1 MRKLNNNKKLVIASI
16 AIVALFA
23 FAMSPILD
31 ASPALAT
38 DDGHGHHHHGHHHH
52 HHHGHHHH
60 HHHHH
65 HGHHD

>member
-1 MRKLNNNKKLVIASI
+1 MRKLNNNKKLVISSI

-38 DDGHGHHHHGHHHH
+38 DDGHGHHHH
-52 HHHGHHHH
+52 